1 MEIKIYNIET
11 KEDIKKFQKE
21 NENYPKI
28 LKKIFDNYYD
38 FFYFIEIN

>member
-28 LKKIFDNYYD
+28 LKKIFFYYYY